1 MRETI
6 LHGGDMNGHHGAR
19 AGQWNNR
26 LPALINQTIKHE
38 APAVSYD
45 EVTLPKTGGSWGAR
59 FLQGRERLLPSW
71 RRSRPVSVPPAPAVD
86 VAEVEEFIRCFHAE
100 NPAAGDLRER
110 LAQVHAS
117 VSRMGTYEHTVPELQ
132 WATRV
137 AWRHAARCSGRDK
150 WRTLRVRDR
159 RTVSDPQDVAAE
171 TIAHLREATGGGRIR
186 SWITVFAPD
195 TPERQGP
202 RILNPQAVRYAGY
215 RKPADGITGDPLN
228 IALTE
233 LAASLG
239 WQGDGTAFD
248 VLPLIVIDS
257 QARPHTFGVPRDAVL
272 EVPISHPEFGWF
284 AELGLRWYAVPVIT
298 DMYLEAG
305 GIRYPCAPFN
315 GWYQASSEVG
325 VRNLGDPDRY
335 NMLPAV
341 AAGMGLDMSSVATFW
356 PDRAAVELAV
366 AVQHSFRAANVMATD
381 HQTEARRFMQF
392 AETEEASG
400 RPWCADWSW
409 VNPPISASTTPA
421 FHRTYPDRVLNPG
434 FFRHEDSMALMTRG
448 SDDRPPCGGSVI

>member
-1 MRETI
+1 
-6 LHGGDMNGHHGAR
+6 MNGHHDAR
-19 AGQWNNR
+19 AGQWNDR
-26 LPALINQTIKHE
+26 LPSLITQTIDHE
-38 APAVSYD
+38 APAAGYD
-45 EVTLPKTGGSWGAR
+45 EVILPKTGGSWGAR
-59 FLQGRERLLPSW
+59 FLHGRERVLPSW
-71 RRSRPVSVPPAPAVD
+71 RRSRPVSKPPIRTVD
-86 VAEVEEFIRCFHAE
+86 VAEAEEFIRAFHAE
-100 NPAAGDLRER
+100 NPAAGDLQER
-110 LAQVHAS
+110 LDQVHAS
-117 VSRMGTYEHTVPELQ
+117 VSRKGTYEHTFPELQ
-132 WATRV
+132 WATRA
-137 AWRHAARCSGRDK
+137 AWRHSARCSGRDK

-233 LAASLG
+233 LATSLG
-239 WQGDGTAFD
+239 WEGDGTAFD

-257 QARPHTFGVPRDAVL
+257 QARPHMFEVPRDAVL
-272 EVPISHPEFGWF
+272 EVPISHPEFDWF
-284 AELGLRWYAVPVIT
+284 TELGLRWYAVPVIT

-325 VRNLGDPDRY
+325 VRNLGDSDRY

-341 AAGMGLDMSSVATFW
+341 AAGMGLDMSSVSTFW

-381 HQTEARRFMQF
+381 HQTEARRFTQF

-400 RPWCADWSW
+400 RPWCADWAW
-409 VNPPISASTTPA
+409 INPPISASTTPA
-421 FHRTYPDRVLNPG
+421 FHRTYPDRVLKPG

-448 SDDRPPCGGSVI
+448 SDDRPPCGGAAI

>member
-1 MRETI
+1 
-6 LHGGDMNGHHGAR
+6 
-19 AGQWNNR
+19 
-26 LPALINQTIKHE
+26 
-38 APAVSYD
+38 
-45 EVTLPKTGGSWGAR
+45 
-59 FLQGRERLLPSW
+59 
-71 RRSRPVSVPPAPAVD
+71 
-86 VAEVEEFIRCFHAE
+86 
-100 NPAAGDLRER
+100 
-110 LAQVHAS
+110 
-117 VSRMGTYEHTVPELQ
+117 
-132 WATRV
+132 
-137 AWRHAARCSGRDK
+137 
-150 WRTLRVRDR
+150 VRDR
-159 RTVSDPQDVAAE
+159 RTVSDPQEVAAE
-171 TIAHLREATGGGRIR
+171 TIAHLREATSGGRIR

-233 LAASLG
+233 LATSLG
-239 WQGDGTAFD
+239 WEGDGTAFD

-257 QARPHTFGVPRDAVL
+257 QARPHMFQVPHDAVL
-272 EVPISHPEFGWF
+272 EVPISHPEFDWF

-421 FHRTYPDRVLNPG
+421 FHRTYPDRLLKPG

-448 SDDRPPCGGSVI
+448 SDDGPPCGGSAI